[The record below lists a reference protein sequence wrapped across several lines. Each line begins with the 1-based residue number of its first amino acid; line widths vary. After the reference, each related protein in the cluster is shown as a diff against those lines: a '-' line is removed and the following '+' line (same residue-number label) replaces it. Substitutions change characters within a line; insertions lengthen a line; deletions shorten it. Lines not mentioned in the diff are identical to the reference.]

1 MIHMTAMTIRNE
13 AIGYINEL
21 PEDKLDIVINYLRNI
36 RAKKNPVEVT
46 TKEELYRRLEEGLDD
61 IKNGRVHPFEDV
73 MREVHDLIDQY
84 EV

>member
-1 MIHMTAMTIRNE
+1 MTAMTIRNE

>member
-1 MIHMTAMTIRNE
+1 MTATTIRNE

-21 PEDKLDIVINYLRNI
+21 PEDKLDVVVNYLRNI
-36 RAKKNPVEVT
+36 RAKKNPLEVT

-61 IKNGRVHPFEDV
+61 IENGRVYPFEDV
-73 MREVHDLIDQY
+73 MREMRDLIKQY